1 MKDISNKEEIHQFV
15 DAFYGKVLKD
25 ESLSHFFKTL
35 NFEKHLPKMVD
46 FWSFVLLNETGY
58 TTNVTE
64 KHLNMPLEK
73 RHFDRWISL
82 FNETIDELF
91 SGEKAELAKQR
102 ANMIGWT
109 ILSKIEKQSS

>member
-1 MKDISNKEEIHQFV
+1 MNDISNREEIRQFV
-15 DAFYGKVLKD
+15 DIFYGKVLKD
-25 ESLSHFFKTL
+25 ELLSPFFKNL

-46 FWSFVLLNETGY
+46 FWSFVLLDETGY

-73 RHFDRWISL
+73 QHFDQWILL
-82 FNETIDELF
+82 FNGTIDELF
-91 SGEKAELAKQR
+91 TGEKAELAKQR
-102 ANMIGWT
+102 ANLIGWT

>member
-1 MKDISNKEEIHQFV
+1 MKDISNKDEIRQFV

-25 ESLSHFFKTL
+25 ELLSPFFKNL

-46 FWSFVLLNETGY
+46 FWSFVLLDETGY

-73 RHFDRWISL
+73 QHFDQWILL
-82 FNETIDELF
+82 FNATIDELF

-102 ANMIGWT
+102 ANLIGWT
-109 ILSKIEKQSS
+109 ILSKIKKQSS